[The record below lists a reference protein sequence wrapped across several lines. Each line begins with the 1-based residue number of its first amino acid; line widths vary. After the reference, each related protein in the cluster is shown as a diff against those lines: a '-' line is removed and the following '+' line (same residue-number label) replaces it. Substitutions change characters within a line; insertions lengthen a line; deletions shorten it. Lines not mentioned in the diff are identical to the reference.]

1 MGVTLFRSSRSPEP
15 SVRWRSLTA
24 EPLPGSRHAVTSGAA
39 EGIFRWHASPALA
52 VGRCSGPGHVD
63 GKGHGTGQGQDPA
76 APPITGFRCTPG
88 RDRWRDAATP
98 GWPAPGRPGSPA
110 AAGGARGDV
119 LGPDEVGRF
128 SAEDKAQGRHARRPG
143 EIPPRGWWAVLRRV
157 VREVTSD
164 EVGMAAAS
172 CGFYAMLSLFPAIS
186 VSISLYGLVADPA
199 AIEDQLAGL
208 RDVLPASTYMMI
220 AGRVH
225 DLATAGPT
233 KLSWGLALSLPV
245 ALWSAMNGT
254 KAIIRALNVAYEER
268 ERRSFL
274 RFNLV
279 ALLFTLGGILGVVLA
294 LTVIVL
300 VPAALSFSW
309 LGPLASIAVRV
320 CSFGLLLGSV
330 VLGVALLYRFGPSR
344 ANAKWRWIT
353 SGSLV
358 TAGLWLAASL
368 AFSFYVS
375 NFGSYD
381 AAYGTLGGVVVA
393 LLWFWISAYAV
404 ILGAELNAELELQT
418 RRDTTTK
425 PVRPMGE
432 RGAFVADHVAEG

>member
-1 MGVTLFRSSRSPEP
+1 MDQGMST
-15 SVRWRSLTA
+15 
-24 EPLPGSRHAVTSGAA
+24 
-39 EGIFRWHASPALA
+39 
-52 VGRCSGPGHVD
+52 
-63 GKGHGTGQGQDPA
+63 GKVMA
-76 APPITGFRCTPG
+76 PG
-88 RDRWRDAATP
+88 RDRTP
-98 GWPAPGRPGSPA
+98 LRHRSPA
-110 AAGGARGDV
+110 SAARRAVIGGVTPPPPTCPPPADQGTPQQQEPRDDV

-128 SAEDKAQGRHARRPG
+128 SAEDKAQGRHAGRPG

-157 VREVTSD
+157 VREATSD

-172 CGFYAMLSLFPAIS
+172 CGFYAMLALFPAIS

-208 RDVLPASTYMMI
+208 RDVLPASTYQLI

-225 DLATAGPT
+225 DLAAVGPT
-233 KLSWGLALSLPV
+233 RLSWGLAVSLPV

-320 CSFGLLLGSV
+320 CSFGLMLGSV

-418 RRDTTTK
+418 RRDTTTE

>member
-1 MGVTLFRSSRSPEP
+1 M
-15 SVRWRSLTA
+15 A
-24 EPLPGSRHAVTSGAA
+24 
-39 EGIFRWHASPALA
+39 
-52 VGRCSGPGHVD
+52 
-63 GKGHGTGQGQDPA
+63 
-76 APPITGFRCTPG
+76 PG
-88 RDRWRDAATP
+88 RDRTP
-98 GWPAPGRPGSPA
+98 LRHRSPA
-110 AAGGARGDV
+110 SAARRAVIGGVTPPPAGPPPDDQGAQQQQEPRDDV

-128 SAEDKAQGRHARRPG
+128 SAEDKAQGRHAGRPG

-157 VREVTSD
+157 VREATSD

-172 CGFYAMLSLFPAIS
+172 CGFYAMLALFPAIS

-199 AIEDQLAGL
+199 AIENQLAGL
-208 RDVLPASTYMMI
+208 RDVLPASTYQMI

-233 KLSWGLALSLPV
+233 KLSWGLAVSLPV

-353 SGSLV
+353 PGSLV
-358 TAGLWLAASL
+358 AAGLWLAASL

-425 PVRPMGE
+425 PVQPMGE

>member
-1 MGVTLFRSSRSPEP
+1 MSTGKVMAPGSDRTPLRHRSPASAARRAVVGGVTPPPTCPPPADQGTPQQQEP
-15 SVRWRSLTA
+15 
-24 EPLPGSRHAVTSGAA
+24 
-39 EGIFRWHASPALA
+39 
-52 VGRCSGPGHVD
+52 
-63 GKGHGTGQGQDPA
+63 
-76 APPITGFRCTPG
+76 
-88 RDRWRDAATP
+88 RD
-98 GWPAPGRPGSPA
+98 
-110 AAGGARGDV
+110 DV

-128 SAEDKAQGRHARRPG
+128 SAEDKAQGRHAGRPG

-157 VREVTSD
+157 VREATSD

-172 CGFYAMLSLFPAIS
+172 CGFYAMLALFPAIS

-208 RDVLPASTYMMI
+208 RDVLPASTYQLI

-225 DLATAGPT
+225 DLAAVGPT
-233 KLSWGLALSLPV
+233 RLSWGLAVSLPV

-268 ERRSFL
+268 ERRGFL

-309 LGPLASIAVRV
+309 LGPLATIAVRV
-320 CSFGLLLGSV
+320 CSFGVLLGSV

-353 SGSLV
+353 PGSLV

-418 RRDTTTK
+418 RRDTTTE